1 MKYKTIL
8 ADPPW
13 PLQDARGR
21 PWVIGAG
28 GRRKRGTTVPY
39 EFMLL
44 DDIYALSVGGLAE
57 DESHLYLWVPAKF
70 NREGVGVKCARSW
83 GFTVISEIVWKKRNF
98 GLGAFPRLQHEILL
112 VCRKGKLPFT
122 PRDVGSVQTWD
133 QARAI
138 NNGGKIH
145 SAKPDGAIDLI
156 ERASPGPYLELFAR
170 RKRMGW
176 DTWGDQ
182 IWKDVELTEVK

>member
-1 MKYKTIL
+1 M
-8 ADPPW
+8 A
-13 PLQDARGR
+13 
-21 PWVIGAG
+21 
-28 GRRKRGTTVPY
+28 
-39 EFMLL
+39 L
-44 DDIYALSVGGLAE
+44 DDIYALGVGDVAE

-70 NREGVGVKCARSW
+70 NREGIGVKCARAW
-83 GFTVISEIVWKKRNF
+83 GFTVINEFVWKKRNF
-98 GLGAFPRLQHEILL
+98 GLGAFPRPQHEILL

-145 SAKPDGAIDLI
+145 SQKPDGAIDLI

-182 IWKDVELTEVK
+182 IWKDVELVGDKLT